1 MDSKKQNTS
10 VETKTRFNVIDVLII
25 LIALACVVGLVLR
38 FGNVGG
44 LSTTENLKAF
54 DVYFSVSN
62 IAYTSEDAFVQGDT
76 VRLADSGAVLG
87 EFAGLES
94 ILPAEFLA
102 RDESG
107 NLIAVNYPESTRIDV
122 TGRIVSHGVMSDN
135 GYLLNG
141 TTYIAAG
148 TEYVVQSEHM
158 DFVLKITNIVE
169 K

>member
-1 MDSKKQNTS
+1 MDNKKQNGSTS
-10 VETKTRFNVIDVLII
+10 LKLRFNVIDVLIV
-25 LIALACVVGLVLR
+25 LIVLACAVGLIVR
-38 FGNVGG
+38 FSNVGEI
-44 LSTTENLKAF
+44 SSAENLKTY

-62 IAYTSEDAFVQGDT
+62 IAYTAEDAFIQGDT
-76 VRLADSGAVLG
+76 VTLADSGAVLG

-94 ILPAEFLA
+94 ILPAEFFA

-107 NLIAVNYPESTRIDV
+107 NLIVVNYPESTRIDV
-122 TGRIVSHGVMSDN
+122 TGRIVSHGVRSEN

-148 TEYVVQSEHM
+148 TEYSVQSEHM
-158 DFVLKITNIVE
+158 DFILKITNIVE

>member
-1 MDSKKQNTS
+1 MDNQRQTS
-10 VETKTRFNVIDVLII
+10 STEMKPRFNVIDVLII
-25 LIALACVVGLVLR
+25 LIALACVIGLVLR

-44 LSTTENLKAF
+44 LSSTENLKSY

-76 VRLADSGAVLG
+76 VRLVESGAVLG

-94 ILPAEFLA
+94 ILPAEFFA
-102 RDESG
+102 RDENG
-107 NLIAVNYPESTRIDV
+107 NLIVVNYPEATRIDV
-122 TGRIVSHGVMSDN
+122 TGRIVSHGMMSDN

-148 TEYVVQSEHM
+148 NEYAVQSEHM

>member
-44 LSTTENLKAF
+44 LSSTENLKAF

>member
-1 MDSKKQNTS
+1 MDNKKQNPST
-10 VETKTRFNVIDVLII
+10 EMKLRFNVIDVII
-25 LIALACVVGLVLR
+25 VLIALSCVIGLILR

-44 LSTTENLKAF
+44 LSSMENFKTY

-76 VRLADSGAVLG
+76 VRLVESGAVLG

-94 ILPAEFLA
+94 ILPAEFFA

-107 NLIAVNYPESTRIDV
+107 NLIVVNYPEATRIDV
-122 TGRIVSHGVMSDN
+122 TGRIVSRGVMSDN

-148 TEYVVQSEHM
+148 TEYAVQSDHM

>member
-1 MDSKKQNTS
+1 MNQNNQNAS
-10 VETKTRFNVIDVLII
+10 QSMKLRFNVIDVLIV
-25 LIALACVVGLVLR
+25 LIVLACVVGLIVR
-38 FGNVGG
+38 FSNVGDF
-44 LSTTENLKAF
+44 SSAESLKTY

-62 IAYTSEDAFVQGDT
+62 IAYTAEDAFVQGDT
-76 VRLADSGAVLG
+76 VTLADSGAILG

-94 ILPAEFLA
+94 ILPAEFFA

-107 NLIAVNYPESTRIDV
+107 NLIVVNYPESTRIDV
-122 TGRIVSHGVMSDN
+122 TGRIVSHGVMTEN

-148 TEYVVQSEHM
+148 TAYSVQSEHM
-158 DFVLKITNIVE
+158 DFVLEITNIVE

>member
-1 MDSKKQNTS
+1 MDNKKQNTNT
-10 VETKTRFNVIDVLII
+10 EMKLRFNVIDVLIL
-25 LIALACVVGLVLR
+25 LIALACVIGLILR

-44 LSTTENLKAF
+44 LSGTENLKSY

-76 VRLADSGAVLG
+76 VRLVESGAVLG

-94 ILPAEFLA
+94 ILPAEFFA
-102 RDESG
+102 RDENG

-122 TGRIVSHGVMSDN
+122 TGRIVSLGVMGEN
-135 GYLLNG
+135 GDWLNG

-148 TEYVVQSEHM
+148 TEYAVQSEHM

>member
-1 MDSKKQNTS
+1 MENKKQGTTTS
-10 VETKTRFNVIDVLII
+10 MRFRFNVIDVLIV
-25 LIALACVVGLVLR
+25 LIVLACVVGLIAR
-38 FGNVGG
+38 FSNIGG
-44 LSTTENLKAF
+44 ISSAENLKTY

-76 VRLADSGAVLG
+76 VTLADSGVVLG

-94 ILPAEFLA
+94 ILPAEFFA

-107 NLIAVNYPESTRIDV
+107 NLIVVNYPESTRIDV
-122 TGRIVSHGVMSDN
+122 TGRIVSRGIMSEN

-141 TTYIAAG
+141 TTYIASG
-148 TEYVVQSEHM
+148 TEYSVQSEHM

>member
-10 VETKTRFNVIDVLII
+10 VEMKTRFNVIDVLII
-25 LIALACVVGLVLR
+25 LLALACVIGLVLR

-44 LSTTENLKAF
+44 LSSAENLKTF

-76 VRLADSGAVLG
+76 VRLAESGAVLG

-102 RDESG
+102 RDENG